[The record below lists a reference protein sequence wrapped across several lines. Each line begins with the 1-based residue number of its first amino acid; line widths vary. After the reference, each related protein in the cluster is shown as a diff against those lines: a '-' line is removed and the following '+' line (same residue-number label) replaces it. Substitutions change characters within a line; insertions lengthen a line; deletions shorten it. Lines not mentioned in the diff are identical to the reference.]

1 MEPKPERVET
11 PVAGLPAIKRH
22 IATHNAAG
30 TSIYAAS
37 PPAQQYI
44 QIPGTGGMAR
54 SWSVGSVPARLEG
67 DADMKAYL
75 AEEGVTSWTSPAI
88 VTPNGANILVVD
100 LEPGGV
106 SNMHRTV
113 SIDFSICVIGEIEH
127 ELDGGEKVLLK
138 PGVSRC
144 LISCCVV
151 SFFSLF
157 EESASQVEDCY
168 HISCVWIS
176 TSVSSALKTND
187 CCVISSG
194 SYHPA
199 RNEPQVAQCLNDETC
214 PLHWCDFILHAL

>member
-1 MEPKPERVET
+1 MEPKPERVEA

-22 IATHNAAG
+22 IATHDAAG

-37 PPAQQYI
+37 PAQQYI

-54 SWSVGSVPARLEG
+54 SWSVGSVPARLEA

-75 AEEGVTSWTSPAI
+75 AEDGVTSWTSPAI

-113 SIDFSICVIGEIEH
+113 SIDFSICVIGEIVH

-144 LISCCVV
+144 LISFCVV
-151 SFFSLF
+151 SCSSL
-157 EESASQVEDCY
+157 ENSASQ
-168 HISCVWIS
+168 S
-176 TSVSSALKTND
+176 K
-187 CCVISSG
+187 G
-194 SYHPA
+194 
-199 RNEPQVAQCLNDETC
+199 
-214 PLHWCDFILHAL
+214 